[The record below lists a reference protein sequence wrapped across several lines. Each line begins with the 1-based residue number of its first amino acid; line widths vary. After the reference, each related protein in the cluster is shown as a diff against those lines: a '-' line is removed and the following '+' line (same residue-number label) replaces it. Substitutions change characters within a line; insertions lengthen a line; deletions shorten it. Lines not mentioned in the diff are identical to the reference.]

1 MASLVGVDED
11 DYRDF
16 LKFQEFKRRAAQRAP
31 APSPSPSERTV
42 GDLHAE
48 WLETLSER
56 AKRNR
61 RSQGRHLKR
70 PFTHRGQE
78 YVLANMRPSECSKLI
93 LAAWQRM
100 LLTTPSKIHK
110 GKVISAPTV
119 NQIRTGLQCCFRY
132 FVVHG
137 ELEHNPLYTV
147 PRVDGRDR
155 QREGYATPADV
166 ERFSAALPYPGGW
179 IAKHMFATGCRVG
192 NLLALQK
199 SQIDWAAKELILVV
213 KGRNGGKP
221 HRPPVPDQALE
232 ELRHL
237 CAAAGPSPWVY
248 PNPKDPT
255 KPIPY
260 STFINWCRKTR
271 KKLGMTLVPH
281 EFRHGAAVDIL
292 DNDGDLTEVQY
303 QLGHSD
309 IKESAR
315 YARIRGKAIERLRE
329 RQNARFAK

>member
-1 MASLVGVDED
+1 MPVEED

-16 LKFQEFKRRAAQRAP
+16 LAFQEFKRRAAQRAP
-31 APSPSPSERTV
+31 APSPGPSERTV
-42 GDLHAE
+42 GDLYTE

-61 RSQGRHLKR
+61 RSQGRHLRR
-70 PFTHRGQE
+70 PFSHRGQE
-78 YVLANMRPSECSKLI
+78 YRLADMRPSECSRLI

-100 LLTTPSKIHK
+100 LLAVPSVIHK
-110 GKVISAPTV
+110 GKPISAPTV

-137 ELEHNPLYTV
+137 ELEHNPLQSV

-166 ERFSAALPYPGGW
+166 ERFSAALPYPGCW
-179 IAKHMFATGCRVG
+179 IAKHMFATGCRIG
-192 NLLALQK
+192 NVLSLRK
-199 SQIDWAAKELILVV
+199 SEIDWSAKELILVV

-221 HRPPVPDQALE
+221 HRPPVPDQTIE

-237 CAAAGPSPWVY
+237 CGASPSEWVY
-248 PNPKDPT
+248 PSPKDPS

-260 STFINWCRKTR
+260 STFINWWRKTR
-271 KKLGMTLVPH
+271 KKIGIPLVPH
-281 EFRHGAAVDIL
+281 EFRHGVAVDIL
-292 DNDGDLTEVQY
+292 DNEGDLTEVQY
-303 QLGHSD
+303 ILGHAD

-315 YARIRGKAIERLRE
+315 YARIRGKAIARAHD